1 VIIIQIIDNNTV
13 VVMTSDELKQ
23 VLSEDNGYEYVYLGN
38 DINATSGFV
47 INSSKGKIV
56 IDGTYNNTKYT
67 YTNNLSS
74 EETVIKVSTANK
86 RIILKNMNIVSS
98 HGYGVIYVP
107 SHPNY
112 SNVVVEYN
120 NINFSGIELS
130 QNYYG
135 TTKIID
141 SVLEV
146 KDTNNVSAQ
155 RACNSNRIIIDGNT
169 TITSDSNTNTI
180 FFFNDVI
187 PSLVKIMPNSR
198 VSITTNREFMNGTN
212 RLDLIVGHGAE
223 FLLTTGNGFAITT
236 THGARNVLIEEM
248 ANFTFIEKSHQR
260 VPMWNVF
267 GDFKVSE
274 GASISVI
281 NTYMT
286 TPSDNYNIY
295 FKGTNQK
302 FILDNPKYV
311 NIYTKNANV
320 VYTNNPVDFSFSF
333 SRLNMW
339 IYALD
344 YTSACTLDDTPA
356 FYWYKENTPAK
367 ITGVLNKDST
377 TVTSHNFT
385 DTELS
390 SISDIN
396 SFSFQDKKILTIGMV
411 KINVHPITNSIDTIS
426 GHTIPYANVKM
437 EYNNKSLTAVS
448 DENGFFE
455 VNVDS
460 AILDNTRVK
469 ITSCLNSCFTERN
482 VITPFMGELTLLKA
496 TKNIPFSM
504 IPSSTNPIILSKKN
518 ETVVT
523 VVDSRVNSTNWKLYL
538 NYTNPMI
545 DSTGKVLID
554 SLFFK
559 KFNNEEALLNT
570 NKKLIYESSD
580 NGGLVGVSNVTFSTD
595 KGLFLKPSKD
605 LLEDEDYSTLIIWSI
620 EA

>member
-1 VIIIQIIDNNTV
+1 MQIINDNIV
-13 VVMTSDELKQ
+13 VVNSSEELKQ
-23 VLSEDNGYEYVYLGN
+23 VLSEENNYNYVYLGS
-38 DINATSGFV
+38 DITVTSGFI
-47 INSSKGKIV
+47 INSNKSMVI
-56 IDGTYNNTKYT
+56 IDGTYNGIKYT
-67 YTNNLSS
+67 YTNNLSL
-74 EETVIKVSTANK
+74 EENVIKVSRTNK
-86 RIILKNMNIVSS
+86 RIILKNMNIISS
-98 HGYGVIYVP
+98 HSYGVIYVP

-130 QNYYG
+130 CNYYG
-135 TTKIID
+135 TTKIVD
-141 SVLEV
+141 SVIDT

-155 RACNSNRIIIDGNT
+155 KVCDSNRIIIGGKT
-169 TITSDSNTNTI
+169 TITSSSNTNQV

-187 PSLVKIMPNSR
+187 PSYVKIVPNSN
-198 VSITTNREFMNGTN
+198 VNITTNKEFMNGTN
-212 RLDLIVGHGAE
+212 RLDLIVGHGSE

-236 THGARNVLIEEM
+236 THGARNVLVEEM

-267 GDFKVSE
+267 GDFIVKE

-281 NTYMT
+281 NTYMN

-320 VYTNNPVDFSFSF
+320 VYTNNPVDFLFNF
-333 SRLNMW
+333 SRINMW

-367 ITGVLNKDST
+367 ITGVLTKDST
-377 TVTSHNFT
+377 TVVSHNFT
-385 DTELS
+385 DSELNS
-390 SISDIN
+390 LSDIN
-396 SFSFQDKKILTIGMV
+396 SFSFQDKKILTVGLL
-411 KINVHPITNSIDTIS
+411 KINVHPIIDSINAIS
-426 GHTIPYANVKM
+426 GHTIPYANVKI
-437 EYNNKSLTAVS
+437 EYDNKILTATA
-448 DENGFFE
+448 DENGLFE
-455 VNVDS
+455 ANIDAVIPN
-460 AILDNTRVK
+460 NTRVK
-469 ITSCLNSCFTERN
+469 IISCLNSCFTERK
-482 VITPFMGELTLLKA
+482 VTVPFMGELTLLKV

-504 IPSSTNPIILSKKN
+504 IPTSNNPVILPKEN

-523 VVDSRVNSTNWKLYL
+523 VIDSRVNSTDWKLYI
-538 NYTNPMI
+538 NFTNPMI
-545 DSTGKVLID
+545 ESAGKVLID

-559 KFNNEEALLNT
+559 KFDNEEIALTT
-570 NKKLIYESSD
+570 NKKMIYESND
-580 NGGLVGVSNVTFSTD
+580 NGGTINVSNITFSTN

-605 LLEDEDYSTLIIWSI
+605 LLEDEDYSTLVVWSI
-620 EA
+620 EI

>member
-1 VIIIQIIDNNTV
+1 MIIIQIIDNNTV
-13 VVMTSDELKQ
+13 VVTNNDELKQ
-23 VLSEDNGYEYVYLGN
+23 VLSEDNSYEYIYLGS
-38 DINATSGFV
+38 DITATSGFT
-47 INSSKGKIV
+47 INSNKSKVI

-67 YTNNLSS
+67 YTNNLSL
-74 EETVIKVSTANK
+74 EETVIKVSTTNK

-135 TTKIID
+135 TTKIVD

-146 KDTNNVSAQ
+146 KDTNNVPAQ
-155 RACNSNRIIIDGNT
+155 RACNSNRIIIGGNT
-169 TITSDSNTNTI
+169 TITSSSSTNTV

-187 PSLVKIMPNSR
+187 PSSVKIMPNSR
-198 VSITTNREFMNGTN
+198 VSITTDKEFMNGTN

-260 VPMWNVF
+260 VPMWNIF
-267 GDFKVSE
+267 GDFKVLE
-274 GASISVI
+274 GASVSVI

-302 FILDNPKYV
+302 FILDNPKYI

-320 VYTNNPVDFSFSF
+320 VYTNNPVDFMFTF
-333 SRLNMW
+333 SRINMW

-344 YTSACTLDDTPA
+344 YTSACTLDDIPA

-385 DTELS
+385 DDELS
-390 SISDIN
+390 LISDIN
-396 SFSFQDKKILTIGMV
+396 SFSFQDKKILTIGMLN
-411 KINVHPITNSIDTIS
+411 INVHPITDSTDAIS
-426 GHTIPYANVKM
+426 GHTIPHANVKI
-437 EYNNKSLTAVS
+437 EYDNRILTAVS
-448 DENGFFE
+448 DENGLFE
-455 VNVDS
+455 ANIDS
-460 AILDNTRVK
+460 VITDSTRVK
-469 ITSCLNSCFTERN
+469 ITSCLNSCFTERK
-482 VITPFMGELTLLKA
+482 VTTPFMGELTLLKA

-504 IPSSTNPIILSKKN
+504 IPSSTNPIILPKNN

-545 DSTGKVLID
+545 EESGKVLIN

-559 KFNNEEALLNT
+559 KFNNEEILLKT
-570 NKKLIYESSD
+570 SKKLVYESND
-580 NGGLVGVSNVTFSTD
+580 NGGMVSVSNVTFSVD

-605 LLEDEDYSTLIIWSI
+605 LLEDEDYSTLIIWSV

>member
-1 VIIIQIIDNNTV
+1 MIIIQIIDNNTV
-13 VVMTSDELKQ
+13 VVTNNDELKQ
-23 VLSEDNGYEYVYLGN
+23 VLSEDNSYEYIYLGS
-38 DINATSGFV
+38 DITATSGFT
-47 INSSKGKIV
+47 INSNKSKVI

-67 YTNNLSS
+67 YTNTLNS
-74 EETVIKVSTANK
+74 EETVIKVSTTNK

-135 TTKIID
+135 TTKIVD

-146 KDTNNVSAQ
+146 KDTNNVPAQ
-155 RACNSNRIIIDGNT
+155 RACNSNRIIIGGNT
-169 TITSDSNTNTI
+169 TITSSSSTNTV

-187 PSLVKIMPNSR
+187 PSSVKIMPNSR
-198 VSITTNREFMNGTN
+198 VSITTDKEFMNGTN

-260 VPMWNVF
+260 VPMWNIF
-267 GDFKVSE
+267 GDFKVLE
-274 GASISVI
+274 GASVSVI

-302 FILDNPKYV
+302 FILDNPKYI

-320 VYTNNPVDFSFSF
+320 VYTNNPVDFMFTF
-333 SRLNMW
+333 SRINMW

-344 YTSACTLDDTPA
+344 YTSACTLDDIPA

-385 DTELS
+385 DDELS
-390 SISDIN
+390 LISDIN
-396 SFSFQDKKILTIGMV
+396 SFSFQDKKILTIGML
-411 KINVHPITNSIDTIS
+411 KINVHPITDSTDAIS
-426 GHTIPYANVKM
+426 GHTIPHANVKI
-437 EYNNKSLTAVS
+437 EYDNKILTAVS
-448 DENGFFE
+448 DENGLFE
-455 VNVDS
+455 ANIDS
-460 AILDNTRVK
+460 VIPDSTRVK
-469 ITSCLNSCFTERN
+469 ITSCLNSCFTERK
-482 VITPFMGELTLLKA
+482 VTTPFMGELTLLKA

-504 IPSSTNPIILSKKN
+504 IPSSTNPIILPKNN

-545 DSTGKVLID
+545 EESGKVLIN

-559 KFNNEEALLNT
+559 KFNNEEILLKT
-570 NKKLIYESSD
+570 SKKLVYESND
-580 NGGLVGVSNVTFSTD
+580 NGGMVSVSNVTFSVD

>member
-1 VIIIQIIDNNTV
+1 MTFFNKSKVI
-13 VVMTSDELKQ
+13 
-23 VLSEDNGYEYVYLGN
+23 
-38 DINATSGFV
+38 
-47 INSSKGKIV
+47 

-67 YTNNLSS
+67 YTNNLSL
-74 EETVIKVSTANK
+74 EETVIKVSTTNK

-135 TTKIID
+135 TTKIVD

-146 KDTNNVSAQ
+146 KDINNVPAQ
-155 RACNSNRIIIDGNT
+155 RACNSNRIIIGGNT
-169 TITSDSNTNTI
+169 TITSSSSTNTV

-187 PSLVKIMPNSR
+187 PSSVKIMPNSR
-198 VSITTNREFMNGTN
+198 VSITTDKEFMNGTN

-260 VPMWNVF
+260 VPMWNIF
-267 GDFKVSE
+267 GDFKVLE
-274 GASISVI
+274 GASVSVI

-302 FILDNPKYV
+302 FILDNPKYI

-320 VYTNNPVDFSFSF
+320 VYTNNPVDFMFTF
-333 SRLNMW
+333 SRINMW

-344 YTSACTLDDTPA
+344 YTSACTLDDIPA

-385 DTELS
+385 DDELS
-390 SISDIN
+390 LISDIN
-396 SFSFQDKKILTIGMV
+396 SFSFQDKKILTIGML
-411 KINVHPITNSIDTIS
+411 KINVHPITDSTDAIS
-426 GHTIPYANVKM
+426 GHTIPYANVKI
-437 EYNNKSLTAVS
+437 EYDNKILTAVS
-448 DENGFFE
+448 DENGLFE
-455 VNVDS
+455 ANIDS
-460 AILDNTRVK
+460 VIPDNTRVK
-469 ITSCLNSCFTERN
+469 ITSCLNSCFTERK

-504 IPSSTNPIILSKKN
+504 IPSSTNPIILPKNN

-545 DSTGKVLID
+545 EESGKVLIN

-559 KFNNEEALLNT
+559 KFNNEEILLKT
-570 NKKLIYESSD
+570 SKKLVYESND
-580 NGGLVGVSNVTFSTD
+580 NGGMVNVSNVTFSVD

-605 LLEDEDYSTLIIWSI
+605 LLEDEDYSTLIIWSV